1 MTWILS
7 LAGGVAIGAL
17 AASLVWR
24 AVVRRAIVRIRD
36 AERRAR
42 AAERLADAGAMTGGL
57 AHEIKNPLSTIGL
70 NAQLLAEG
78 ISELDTDPETKG
90 RLGRRVDSLKREA
103 DRLRG
108 ILTDFL
114 EYAGGIN
121 LERRSCELS
130 EVVDELIDFFLPQA
144 AQVGVRLRSDLS
156 PMPVPVYADPAVLK
170 QALLNL
176 LLNAVQA
183 MQHQPGGGEIFVRTR
198 VQPDAARVPW
208 ATVSVID
215 TGPGMAPD
223 VLARMFQPYFTT
235 KAGGSGLGL
244 PTSKRLIEAHGG
256 RIDVHS
262 EPARGT
268 SFTIWLPA
276 RAEPAAAPLPPAPER
291 S

>member
-1 MTWILS
+1 M
-7 LAGGVAIGAL
+7 
-17 AASLVWR
+17 VWR

>member
-1 MTWILS
+1 MHWILPLS
-7 LAGGVAIGAL
+7 GGVLIGAL

-24 AVVRRAIVRIRD
+24 RVVKRAIYRVRD

-70 NAQLLAEG
+70 NAQLLSEAIG
-78 ISELDTDPETKG
+78 ELDVDTDTKG
-90 RLGRRVDSLKREA
+90 RLSRRVDSLRREA

-114 EYAGGIN
+114 EYAGG
-121 LERRSCELS
+121 LKLDRRECDLS
-130 EVVDELIDFFLPQA
+130 TIADELIDFFLPQA
-144 AQVGVRLRSDLS
+144 EQAGVRLRSDLS
-156 PMPVPVYADPAVLK
+156 PVPVPAFADAAATK

-183 MQHQPGGGEIFVRTR
+183 MAKSSGEKEIFVRTR
-198 VQPDAARVPW
+198 VESDASKATW
-208 ATVSVID
+208 GTVSVID
-215 TGPGMAPD
+215 TGPGIDPV
-223 VLARMFQPYFTT
+223 VLQKIYQPYFTT

-244 PTSKRLIEAHGG
+244 PTAKRLIEAHGG

-262 EPARGT
+262 VVGKGT

-276 RAEPAAAPLPPAPER
+276 KAETAPPLQPAKPA
-291 S
+291 